1 MKYCSKCK
9 THIAGTLAYCPL
21 CQDELVVIEDRKEIF
36 YPEFYETD
44 RTSHMI
50 LKMFA
55 FISVVTSIL
64 CVFLNII
71 IPARIWWSLIVIVTF
86 GCLWLSLSI
95 ALSKHKNILKSLLH
109 QSIVM
114 SLFALFL
121 DYFTG
126 PYGWAINFVIPV
138 IFTLAMILMYMLSK
152 ILHLQPGEYI
162 IYLLLDA
169 LFGIIPI
176 LFLITDHIKYKVP
189 SFICILASLISV
201 AALIIFEGRIMF
213 SELKRRLH
221 I

>member
-9 THIAGTLAYCPL
+9 THMEGTLTYCPL
-21 CQDELVVIEDRKEIF
+21 CQNELAVIDDKEEIF
-36 YPEFYETD
+36 YPRSYEND

-50 LKMFA
+50 LKTFA
-55 FISVVTSIL
+55 FISVVVSIL
-64 CVFLNII
+64 CVFMNII
-71 IPARIWWSLIVIVTF
+71 IPAKIWWSLIVIVTF

-95 ALSKHKNILKSLLH
+95 AISKHKNILKYLLH
-109 QSIVM
+109 QSIVI

-138 IFTLAMILMYMLSK
+138 VLTLAMILMYMLSK
-152 ILHLQPGEYI
+152 ILHLQAGEYM

-176 LFLITDHIKYKVP
+176 LFLMTDQIKYRVP
-189 SFICILASLISV
+189 SFICILVSLISV
-201 AALIIFEGRIMF
+201 TALMIFEGRIML